1 MTQKQANNQIKTK
14 KSASTGMQNLLPL
27 PWSIWPAEARI
38 LITLIAFWSVAGI
51 LILASASWWV
61 ASKEM
66 GDGSYYVKRQILW
79 LISSWSLLFF
89 TISTN
94 IRSWSKVAGTIF
106 LIGYLLI
113 LSTLLFGITL
123 NGASR
128 WLIIGPLQI
137 QPSELIKPFVI
148 LQGAN
153 IFSNWRLIKID
164 QKIFWIGMFTSLL
177 LLILK
182 QPNLST
188 AALTGI
194 LIWLIALAAGVRLI
208 SLIGTAFLGFL
219 LGTASILVNEYQ
231 RMRVVSFID
240 PWQDPQ
246 GHGYQLVQSLLAIGS
261 GGWLGQGFGLS
272 TQKLQYLPIQ
282 STDFIYAV
290 FAEEFGF
297 LGSLMLL
304 IFLLIIAF
312 LGFRISVRS
321 RNNQSKLISI
331 GCTALLVGQS
341 IMNIAVASGM
351 LPTTGLPLPI
361 ISYGGNS
368 LISSLL
374 VSGLLIRCSLEST
387 GLIGGFE
394 LKKHA

>member
-14 KSASTGMQNLLPL
+14 KSKSNGMQSLLPL
-27 PWSIWPAEARI
+27 PWSIWPAEARL
-38 LITLIAFWSVAGI
+38 LITLIAFWSIAGI

-164 QKIFWIGMFTSLL
+164 QKIFWIGIFTSLL

-194 LIWLIALAAGVRLI
+194 LIWLIALAA
-208 SLIGTAFLGFL
+208 
-219 LGTASILVNEYQ
+219 
-231 RMRVVSFID
+231 
-240 PWQDPQ
+240 
-246 GHGYQLVQSLLAIGS
+246 
-261 GGWLGQGFGLS
+261 
-272 TQKLQYLPIQ
+272 
-282 STDFIYAV
+282 
-290 FAEEFGF
+290 
-297 LGSLMLL
+297 
-304 IFLLIIAF
+304 
-312 LGFRISVRS
+312 
-321 RNNQSKLISI
+321 
-331 GCTALLVGQS
+331 
-341 IMNIAVASGM
+341 
-351 LPTTGLPLPI
+351 
-361 ISYGGNS
+361 
-368 LISSLL
+368 
-374 VSGLLIRCSLEST
+374 
-387 GLIGGFE
+387 
-394 LKKHA
+394 

>member
-1 MTQKQANNQIKTK
+1 MTQNQTNNQIKR
-14 KSASTGMQNLLPL
+14 KSSRVQSLLPL
-27 PWSIWPAEARI
+27 PWSIWPSEARL
-38 LITLIAFWSVAGI
+38 LITLIAFWSIAGL

-61 ASKEM
+61 ASREM
-66 GDGSYYVKRQILW
+66 GDGSYYIKRQLIW

-94 IRSWSKVAGTIF
+94 IRSWLKLSGTTF
-106 LIGYLLI
+106 LICYLLI

-153 IFSNWRLIKID
+153 IFANWRVIKLD
-164 QKIFWIGMFTSLL
+164 QKIFWLSIFTSLL

-231 RMRVVSFID
+231 RMRVISFID

-261 GGWLGQGFGLS
+261 GGWVGQGFGLS

-312 LGFRISVRS
+312 LGFRIALRS
-321 RNNQSKLISI
+321 RNNQSKLIAI
-331 GCTALLVGQS
+331 GCTTLLVGQS
-341 IMNIAVASGM
+341 IMNVAVASGVI
-351 LPTTGLPLPI
+351 PTTGLPLPI

-394 LKKHA
+394 LKQIHK